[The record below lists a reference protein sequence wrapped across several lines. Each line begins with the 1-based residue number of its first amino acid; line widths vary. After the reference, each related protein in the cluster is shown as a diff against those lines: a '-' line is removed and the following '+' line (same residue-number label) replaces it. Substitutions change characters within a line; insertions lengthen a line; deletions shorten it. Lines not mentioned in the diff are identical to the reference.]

1 MIRPTRQGG
10 GPVPR
15 SVTTRVVTG
24 MGWIVAWRMFSRM
37 LGFISILVLAGLLKP
52 GDFGIAAMATAIS
65 GAIDGLSSLGVRDAL
80 VRLRDDDRR
89 YYDTAFT
96 FQVARGVVTG
106 LVIAGMS
113 LFASQIFG
121 EPRLRPILL
130 ILGALVAIGS
140 FENIGMVKYSRALD
154 FRVQFI
160 LQAAPRLIGFV
171 VVVGLALR
179 LHSYWALIAGAAV
192 AKIVGVAS
200 TYVLSPHRPRFG
212 REGWR
217 YLLHFSFWTWAAGLA
232 NVVLNR
238 ADPFI
243 LSPVLGP
250 ASFGLYVLAAEI
262 GMLPVTELLEPACTA
277 LFPGLAMAHR
287 SGTQPVEMGLT
298 VAGALALCT
307 IPAAAG
313 ISASSGYLTMGLLG
327 PAWQSAQP
335 LIAILAWGCAFLPFS
350 WVAVTV
356 LSAQGSVRR
365 VFAGQAVAAVL
376 KVVGL
381 LAVRMTHDL
390 RLICFAATAIVAVE
404 SMMFIAQ
411 LRMAGNREMR
421 ALLGTLVRAALSAA
435 CTSLVLLLVPG
446 TWCVV
451 EGTRIA
457 ATLEGGLIGLLTFA
471 LFFSCQGA
479 VWWLTGRAPGAEAR
493 LWSLLSIDKR
503 VNVLVDACRLRR
515 SAG

>member
-1 MIRPTRQGG
+1 
-10 GPVPR
+10 
-15 SVTTRVVTG
+15 
-24 MGWIVAWRMFSRM
+24 
-37 LGFISILVLAGLLKP
+37 
-52 GDFGIAAMATAIS
+52 
-65 GAIDGLSSLGVRDAL
+65 
-80 VRLRDDDRR
+80 
-89 YYDTAFT
+89 
-96 FQVARGVVTG
+96 
-106 LVIAGMS
+106 
-113 LFASQIFG
+113 
-121 EPRLRPILL
+121 
-130 ILGALVAIGS
+130 
-140 FENIGMVKYSRALD
+140 
-154 FRVQFI
+154 
-160 LQAAPRLIGFV
+160 
-171 VVVGLALR
+171 
-179 LHSYWALIAGAAV
+179 
-192 AKIVGVAS
+192 
-200 TYVLSPHRPRFG
+200 
-212 REGWR
+212 
-217 YLLHFSFWTWAAGLA
+217 
-232 NVVLNR
+232 
-238 ADPFI
+238 
-243 LSPVLGP
+243 
-250 ASFGLYVLAAEI
+250 
-262 GMLPVTELLEPACTA
+262 
-277 LFPGLAMAHR
+277 
-287 SGTQPVEMGLT
+287 
-298 VAGALALCT
+298 
-307 IPAAAG
+307 
-313 ISASSGYLTMGLLG
+313 
-327 PAWQSAQP
+327 
-335 LIAILAWGCAFLPFS
+335 
-350 WVAVTV
+350 
-356 LSAQGSVRR
+356 